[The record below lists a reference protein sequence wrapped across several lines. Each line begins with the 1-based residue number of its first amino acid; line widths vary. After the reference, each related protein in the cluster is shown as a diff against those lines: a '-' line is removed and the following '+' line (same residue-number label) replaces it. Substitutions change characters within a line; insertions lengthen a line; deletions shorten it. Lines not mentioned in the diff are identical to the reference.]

1 MHFPVSILINVQI
14 YSKIVKVATI
24 EVVVGRMALN
34 DHNLYHNYTYI
45 HIERIRA
52 VVSRVISVKVKPTYD
67 FASIEINESTKRKK
81 MSSTRYISKKPVNYT
96 IYHRIKILI
105 NNFQNAGNLYQ
116 RDNPSKV

>member
-14 YSKIVKVATI
+14 YGKIVKVATI

-52 VVSRVISVKVKPTYD
+52 VVSRVISVKVKPTYG
-67 FASIEINESTKRKK
+67 FASIEIIDEKEK
-81 MSSTRYISKKPVNYT
+81 MSSTRYVSKKPANYT

-105 NNFQNAGNLYQ
+105 NNFQNAGNLYE

>member
-45 HIERIRA
+45 YIERIRA

-67 FASIEINESTKRKK
+67 FASIEIRKEK
-81 MSSTRYISKKPVNYT
+81 MSSYVSKKPVNYT

>member
-81 MSSTRYISKKPVNYT
+81 C
-96 IYHRIKILI
+96 HL
-105 NNFQNAGNLYQ
+105 
-116 RDNPSKV
+116 RDTSRKNPSITRFIIASRF